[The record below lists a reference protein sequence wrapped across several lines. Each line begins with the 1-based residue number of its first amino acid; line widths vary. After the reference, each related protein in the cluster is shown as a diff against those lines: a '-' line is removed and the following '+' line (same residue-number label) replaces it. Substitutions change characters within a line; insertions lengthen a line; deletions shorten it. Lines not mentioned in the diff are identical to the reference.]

1 MEKIEYLRQ
10 MMREDIKGWESK
22 IYKDASIEWQ
32 EKDAVFIQ
40 IRMGYYRAMITE
52 IERMLKLLGG

>member
-40 IRMGYYRAMITE
+40 IRMEYYRAMITE